1 MGLPKKVK
9 DPTRWANQQ
18 IENTKSASKDWLDGV
33 ENPARD
39 PIAAA
44 KAAEPKYEEAMKKV
58 LAEKR
63 HLKGLDKSS
72 HADIVKIAKALGPA
86 VLEQGVE
93 ARKDKIAATVAK
105 LQPIVQQVSN
115 EIQAMPDATEG
126 DRERRMVETL
136 RKMRTVGNK
145 LRGA

>member
-1 MGLPKKVK
+1 
-9 DPTRWANQQ
+9 
-18 IENTKSASKDWLDGV
+18 
-33 ENPARD
+33 
-39 PIAAA
+39 
-44 KAAEPKYEEAMKKV
+44 MKKV